1 MGVRKGQ
8 MMISGLILLGVLLT
22 TLSLNVF
29 EFDDTNSDDKIFN
42 NIKESTPYQVKTIS
56 EEYSGQ
62 EFIENFQALSL
73 NYRDR
78 VSASGSKVS
87 YTVLVGQR
95 SNRDLDVYTGNFGSK
110 TQSME
115 LEINNNTKSFSL
127 TKDQINQNTFSAS
140 DGYSVSLSAE
150 HFSKTFEV
158 FDNSFVLVHYRY
170 SGDGIV
176 RQDTYIG

>member
-1 MGVRKGQ
+1 MKKGQ
-8 MMISGLILLGVLLT
+8 MMISGLILLGIILT

-29 EFDDTNSDDKIFN
+29 EFDDTNSDDDIFN
-42 NIKESTPYQVKTIS
+42 NIKQSVPYQVKTVS
-56 EEYSGQ
+56 EEYSGR

-87 YTVLVGQR
+87 YTVLVGER
-95 SNRDLDVYTGNFGSK
+95 SNRDLDVYTGNFGSE
-110 TQSME
+110 TQNIE
-115 LEINNNTKSFSL
+115 LEINKNTKSFSL
-127 TKDQINQNTFSAS
+127 TSDEINQNMFSAS
-140 DGYSVSLSAE
+140 DGYSVSLNAE

-158 FDNSFVLVHYRY
+158 FDNSFILVHYRF
-170 SGDGIV
+170 SGDGII